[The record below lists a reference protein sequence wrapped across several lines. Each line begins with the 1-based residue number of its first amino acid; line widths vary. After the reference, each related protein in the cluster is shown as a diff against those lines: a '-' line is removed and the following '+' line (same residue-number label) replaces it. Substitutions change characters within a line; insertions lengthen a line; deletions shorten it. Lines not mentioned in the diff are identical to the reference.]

1 MLKKF
6 KFEFL
11 LSPNPIPESANISFA
26 IGSSNVANIKFVPEL
41 LKIFLSIFDY
51 SIPPTL

>member
-11 LSPNPIPESANISFA
+11 LSPNPIPESAKIYFA
-26 IGSSNVANIKFVPEL
+26 IGSSIAAKIKFVPEF